1 MFGREPRL
9 PVDLAFG
16 IETNKNH
23 QSLTAY
29 AKSLK
34 KKLQEAY
41 GMASKA
47 SKTAQVKQKASYDLK
62 TRGASVQIGDRVLVK
77 ALAFDGKHKLAG
89 RWEEDPYVI
98 LLQPNQDIPVFVVQR
113 ESGEGRKRTLHRNH
127 LLPIGSVPAIMDNNR
142 VPAAKKPTP
151 RPRKTVKKTIEED
164 IQENKESDYDAP
176 FYFPAVTEDATIISE
191 DTVEE
196 SAATSETTGDDL
208 QSLGVAGD
216 ASGGDDHIPEEDSS
230 TEADPEA
237 VQPPEYTEEEPEDSV
252 REELP
257 PPVPPDANP
266 QPIPAPRRTGRLTRK
281 PAWQTS
287 GGYVM
292 CQTSDPGWQQRS
304 RRLEQLAATG
314 ILGHISTSISKALLS
329 LVDEE
334 PE

>member
-9 PVDLAFG
+9 PIDLAFG
-16 IETNKNH
+16 IETNKSH

-29 AKSLK
+29 SESLK

-41 GMASKA
+41 TLASKA
-47 SKTAQVKQKASYDLK
+47 SRRAQDKQKASYDLK
-62 TRGASVQIGDRVLVK
+62 TRGATVQTGDRVLVK
-77 ALAFDGKHKLAG
+77 TLAFDGKHKLAD
-89 RWEEDPYVI
+89 RWEEDPYVV

-127 LLPIGSVPAIMDNNR
+127 LLPIGSVPVITENNSIPR
-142 VPAAKKPTP
+142 ATKPTP
-151 RPRKTVKKTIEED
+151 RPRKTLNKTVED
-164 IQENKESDYDAP
+164 DNHEDKESEYDAP
-176 FYFPAVTEDATIISE
+176 FFFPTVAEDVTIISE

-196 SAATSETTGDDL
+196 SVATSETTGDDL
-208 QSLGVAGD
+208 QSLEVAGD
-216 ASGGDDHIPEEDSS
+216 ASGGDDHVSDDENSS
-230 TEADPEA
+230 EVDPAKEQPSQNTE
-237 VQPPEYTEEEPEDSV
+237 VEPEDSV
-252 REELP
+252 RDDLP
-257 PPVPPDANP
+257 HPAPPDTHP

-287 GGYVM
+287 GDYVM
-292 CQTSDPGWQQRS
+292 CQTSDPDWQQKS